1 MRAKLALEDGTIFE
15 GIAFGAKGERAGE
28 VVFNTGMTGYQ
39 EILTDPSYCGQIVT
53 MTYPLIGNYGIND
66 DDFESRRPFV
76 RGFVVRE
83 FCQEP
88 SNWRARQTIAEYLE
102 ENGIVGIA
110 GIDTRAL
117 TRRIRIHGAM
127 RGIITTED
135 LSPQEL
141 MEKVQAVPDISSQDL
156 VAEVTIKESYRLE
169 GGRFRVVLMDFGAKL
184 NIARELHRRGCDV
197 TVVPAYTPAEEI
209 LALEPDGIMLSNG
222 PGDPQQ
228 VPYAVETVRRLIGKK
243 PIFGICLGHQIIG
256 IALGAATY
264 KLKFGHRGSNHPV
277 KDYLTGKVYITSQ
290 NHGFVVDDRTLP
302 DDVIVTHRNLNDGSV
317 EGLMH
322 RELPLFS
329 VQYHPEAAPGPWD
342 SAYLFDRFIEM
353 MEREGG
359 GR

>member
-156 VAEVTIKESYRLE
+156 VVEVTIKESYRLE

-197 TVVPAYTPAEEI
+197 TVVPAHTRAEEI
-209 LALEPDGIMLSNG
+209 LAMDPDGIMLSNG

>member
-88 SNWRARQTIAEYLE
+88 SNWRARRTIAEYLE

-156 VAEVTIKESYRLE
+156 VVEVTIKESYRLE

-197 TVVPAYTPAEEI
+197 TVVPAHTRAEEI
-209 LALEPDGIMLSNG
+209 LAMDPDGIMLSNG